1 MRVRGRMERW
11 KTASIPHR
19 LLSATLY
26 QLAPLAVLEY
36 GGGPEHLSLSFFLM
50 YLGLMMG
57 NLAWTRVLAPRDRHV
72 PGIALGHLS
81 LVVPGLV
88 LSYPNVYAALL
99 SSFLVAF
106 LSPVSYFAGL
116 FHAYDKL
123 KDPSEASSS
132 YESVSGWAWLAGLLL
147 GAFVLDSVSIGEL
160 AMFSVLMD
168 LLLLPLLIASLRI
181 PVLSVL
187 RRAYEEEIGLLP
199 MIEEGIEAVHRAEE
213 GALEWTMAMMSRV
226 ARGTLFHRPAYLL
239 FSLPKVGVPFS
250 LKVFL
255 AFLGLGLAYPQLVG
269 VQRALGLSNS
279 QIYLLSALSSL
290 VSSTLY
296 RRAGGGDEIR
306 NLDLSLLAR
315 SAILF
320 SVPTVL
326 LGTIPPLGYFSV
338 FMVLDGA
345 TWSYIMVSISRR
357 GLKVSLEYL
366 GQVNFVRSLGWSIGA
381 LLGGFMANYAGLVV
395 LYGVSAILV
404 MVASIIKTKKLEHEV
419 RRSLLIQK

>member
-1 MRVRGRMERW
+1 MERW

-19 LLSATLY
+19 LLSSILY

-50 YLGLMMG
+50 YLGLMIG
-57 NLAWTRVLAPRDRHV
+57 NLAWTRALAPKERHV

-81 LVVPGLV
+81 LIVPGLV
-88 LSYPNVYAALL
+88 ASYPDVYAALL

-106 LSPVSYFAGL
+106 LSPISYFAGL
-116 FHAYDKL
+116 FHAYDQL

-132 YESVSGWAWLAGLLL
+132 YESVSGWAWLAGLFL
-147 GAFVLDSVSIGEL
+147 GALILHSMSIEEL
-160 AMFSVLMD
+160 ALLSVLID
-168 LLLLPLLIASLRI
+168 LLLMPLIVASLRI
-181 PVLSVL
+181 PVMSIL

-199 MIEEGIEAVHRAEE
+199 IIEEGIEAVHRAEE
-213 GALEWTMAMMSRV
+213 EALEWTMALMSRV
-226 ARGTLFHRPAYLL
+226 ARGTLFQKPAYILL
-239 FSLPKVGVPFS
+239 SLPKVGVPFS

-255 AFLGLGLAYPQLVG
+255 AFIGLGLAYPQLMG
-269 VQRALGLSNS
+269 VQKALGLNNS
-279 QIYLLSALSSL
+279 HIYLLSALSSL

-296 RRAGGGDEIR
+296 KRAGRGDEIR
-306 NLDLSLLAR
+306 NLNLSLLVR
-315 SAILF
+315 SGMLF

-326 LGTIPPLGYFSV
+326 LGICSPLEYFIA
-338 FMVLDGA
+338 FMILDGA
-345 TWSYIMVSISRR
+345 TWSFIMVSISRR

-381 LLGGFMANYAGLVV
+381 LLGGFVASYTGLII
-395 LYGVSAILV
+395 LYGVSAVLV
-404 MVASIIKTKKLEHEV
+404 MLASVIKTKKLEHEV